1 MEVLYPHCTGL
12 DVHKDTVV
20 ACVRHMV
27 NGTVKREV
35 RTFKTTTKELL
46 ALSEWLAAEKCTHIA
61 MEATGVYWKP
71 VWHILSDGDFALV
84 LANAAHVKNVPGRKT
99 DVNDA
104 TWLADLLAHGLI
116 RGSFVPDPQT
126 QEMRDL
132 LRTRKQ
138 LVRER
143 SRHVQ
148 RLQKT
153 LEDANIKLDSVISD
167 VMGLSGRKMIEALI
181 AGESDPEQLAQLAH
195 RRIKAT
201 PEELCEALRGRVTR
215 HHRFLLSLHLQQID
229 AIDAAIGD
237 IDREVD
243 AHVEPFRTT
252 VQLLT
257 TIPGVDQLSACVIL
271 AEIGRD
277 MSRFPTAGHLISW
290 AGLCPRN
297 DESAGKRRST
307 RMRRGAA
314 WLKTTLVQC
323 AAAAARRKASYL
335 QAQFHRLRARR
346 GAKKALGGIA
356 ASILTAAYEMLKSGA
371 LYEDLGPD
379 HFDKR
384 GKSRH
389 IHRLV
394 HRLQNLGFAVQITPL
409 PTAA

>member
-1 MEVLYPHCTGL
+1 MEVQYSHCAGL

-20 ACVRHMV
+20 ACGRHMA
-27 NGTVKREV
+27 NGTARREV
-35 RTFKTTTKELL
+35 HTFKTTTKELL
-46 ALSEWLAAEKCTHIA
+46 ALSDWLASQGCTHIA

-71 VWHILSDGDFALV
+71 VWHILSDGDFTLV

-104 TWLADLLAHGLI
+104 IWLADLLAHGLI
-116 RGSFVPDPQT
+116 RGSFVPDEQT
-126 QEMRDL
+126 QEMRTL

-143 SRHVQ
+143 SRHIQ

-181 AGESDPEQLAQLAH
+181 AGESDPERLAQLAH

-201 PEELCEALRGRVTR
+201 PVMLGEALRGRVTR
-215 HHRFLLSLHLQQID
+215 HHRFLLRLHLQQID
-229 AIDAAIGD
+229 AINAAIEQ
-237 IDREVD
+237 IDQEVD
-243 AHVEPFRTT
+243 QLVEPFHTT
-252 VQLLT
+252 VLLLT
-257 TIPGVDQLSACVIL
+257 TIPGIDELSASVIL

-290 AGLCPRN
+290 AGLCPKN

-307 RMRRGAA
+307 RMRKGAP

-323 AAAAARRKASYL
+323 AQAAARKNGSYL

-346 GAKKALGGIA
+346 GAKKAFGALA
-356 ASILTAAYEMLKSGA
+356 ASILTSVYHMLITGE
-371 LYEDLGPD
+371 LYHDLGPA
-379 HFDKR
+379 HFDRRAKA
-384 GKSRH
+384 SQTQ
-389 IHRLV
+389 RLV
-394 HRLQNLGFAVQITPL
+394 TRLQNLGYAVQITPL
-409 PTAA
+409 PAAV